1 MRRVIKFSTAT
12 YRMSPCTLAGLKG
25 GRVEA
30 MVDDVQSS
38 TKGPGSDRKKIVRK
52 TTYKAGVDL
61 WEVAAYRNPLI
72 CPVDGPHC

>member
-1 MRRVIKFSTAT
+1 M
-12 YRMSPCTLAGLKG
+12 LAGLKG

-30 MVDDVQSS
+30 MIVDVQST
-38 TKGPGSDRKKIVRK
+38 TKGTGSDRKRMPRK
-52 TTYKAGVDL
+52 TTHKAGVDL